1 MDAEL
6 LESLESCLD
15 AARDVD
21 DSLPKPQ
28 ACEVESNPAIAVRLQ
43 WIERQLSTL
52 TSKLKAMQEDMDAGL
67 SMNEMGFADP
77 QEMQELLNDMG
88 IQIAHLK
95 SMCLALVRSLGRG
108 I

>member
-1 MDAEL
+1 MTRFG
-6 LESLESCLD
+6 LD